1 MRTAATIST
10 IGFVAGAAA
19 LGAGA
24 IVFFTASPG
33 DDAGHATAAVAVGA
47 DRVWLVGRW

>member
-24 IVFFTASPG
+24 IVFFTAGRG
-33 DDAGHATAAVAVGA
+33 DTTGAKAGVALGA
-47 DRVWLVGRW
+47 SGVRFVGRW